1 MSQRPW
7 YRSPIDDP
15 DMTLE
20 QAIQICEDWFHSIEE
35 GHRRA
40 DLMSQAAAAA
50 KQGDR
55 TQAMRLKAQA
65 ESIPLARM
73 DGAKLEPAVRCLL
86 RHLSK

>member
-35 GHRRA
+35 RHRRA
-40 DLMSQAAAAA
+40 ELMTQAAVEA
-50 KQGDR
+50 KRGDR

-65 ESIPLARM
+65 ECIPMAGM

-86 RHLSK
+86 RHINK

>member
-1 MSQRPW
+1 MSQQPW
-7 YRSPIDDP
+7 YRSPIDQT
-15 DMTLE
+15 DMSLE
-20 QAIQICEDWFHSIEE
+20 HAVQVCEDWFHSIEE
-35 GHRRA
+35 RHRRA
-40 DLMSQAAAAA
+40 ELMSQAAAAA

-65 ESIPLARM
+65 ESIPLAGM